1 VQEPIG
7 VTAQA
12 ESVTTPEQRPTLVI
26 RPPSRW
32 APVKLDELWE
42 YRDLLVRF
50 VARDVTLRYRQTVL
64 GVIWVVLQPLLAAG
78 AFSFV
83 FGRVAGLSSD
93 GVPYFA
99 FAFAG
104 MLAWNMFN
112 GIVGR
117 MSGSLTGNAALV
129 SKIFFP
135 RLILPFSVLGS
146 ILLDFVVALGMMV
159 VILII
164 AAIAPTWAM
173 LTFPLWVA
181 GVLALSTGIGLFSA
195 ALMVPYR
202 DVQYIVPFATSVL
215 LYISPV
221 AYSVSN
227 VPASVRTLYELNPLT
242 GLLEGFRWSLLGVG
256 ELNTFATVWAAAVS
270 VVMLVIGV
278 LAFAHMERRFADVI

>member
-1 VQEPIG
+1 M
-7 VTAQA
+7 
-12 ESVTTPEQRPTLVI
+12 I

-32 APVKLDELWE
+32 APVRLDELWS
-42 YRDLLVRF
+42 YRDLLARF

-64 GVIWVVLQPLLAAG
+64 GVIWVILQPLLAAG

-104 MLAWNMFN
+104 MLAWNMFS
-112 GIVGR
+112 GIVSR

-135 RLILPFSVLGS
+135 RLILPLSALGS
-146 ILLDFVVALGMMV
+146 ILLDFFVSLAMMA
-159 VILII
+159 VILVI
-164 AAIAPTWAM
+164 AGVVPTWTIV
-173 LTFPLWVA
+173 TFPLWVV
-181 GVLALSTGIGLFSA
+181 GVLALATGLGLFA
-195 ALMVPYR
+195 GALMVPYR
-202 DVQYIVPFATSVL
+202 DVQYIVPFLTSVL

-221 AYSVSN
+221 GYSVSN

-242 GLLEGFRWSLLGVG
+242 GLLEGFRWSLLGIG
-256 ELNTFATVWAAAVS
+256 ELNAFATIWAAVVS
-270 VVMLVIGV
+270 VVLLIVGV
-278 LAFAHMERRFADVI
+278 LAFSHMERRFADVI

>member
-1 VQEPIG
+1 MARPGELAPG
-7 VTAQA
+7 
-12 ESVTTPEQRPTLVI
+12 SEQRPVLVI

-32 APVKLDELWE
+32 APVRVGELWQF
-42 YRDLLVRF
+42 RDLLSRF

-64 GVIWVVLQPLLAAG
+64 GVMWVILQPLLAAG

-83 FGRVAGLSSD
+83 FGRVAGLSSE

-104 MLAWNMFN
+104 MLAWNLFN

-117 MSGSLTGNAALV
+117 MSTSLTGNAALV

-146 ILLDFVVALGMMV
+146 VLLDFFVALGMMA
-159 VILII
+159 VIIVI
-164 AAIAPTWAM
+164 AGVTPTWA
-173 LTFPLWVA
+173 LVTLPLWVG
-181 GVLALSTGIGLFSA
+181 GVVFLSTGLGLLTS

-202 DVQYIVPFATSVL
+202 DVQYIVPFATSLL

-221 AYSVSN
+221 GYSL
-227 VPASVRTLYELNPLT
+227 ASVPQSAQTLYEFNPLT
-242 GLLEGFRWSLLGVG
+242 GILEGFRWSLLGIG
-256 ELNTFATVWAAAVS
+256 QLQTFATIWAFVCAIGFFLA
-270 VVMLVIGV
+270 GV
-278 LAFAHMERRFADVI
+278 LAFSHMERRFADVI

>member
-1 VQEPIG
+1 MPIG
-7 VTAQA
+7 VAAQA
-12 ESVTTPEQRPTLVI
+12 EPVASPERRPLLVI

-32 APVKLDELWE
+32 APVKLDELWS
-42 YRDLLVRF
+42 YRDLLARF

-64 GVIWVVLQPLLAAG
+64 GVVWVVLQPLLAAG

-104 MLAWNMFN
+104 MLAWNMFS

-135 RLILPFSVLGS
+135 RLILPLSALGS
-146 ILLDFVVALGMMV
+146 ILLDFVVSLGMMA
-159 VILII
+159 VILVV
-164 AAIAPTWAM
+164 AGVAPTWTIV
-173 LTFPLWVA
+173 TFPLWVV
-181 GVLALSTGIGLFSA
+181 GVLALATGLGLLA
-195 ALMVPYR
+195 GALMVPYR
-202 DVQYIVPFATSVL
+202 DVQYIVPFLTSIL

-221 AYSVSN
+221 GYSVSN

-242 GLLEGFRWSLLGVG
+242 GLLEGFRWSLLGIG
-256 ELNTFATVWAAAVS
+256 ELSAFATIWAAVVS
-270 VVMLVIGV
+270 VALLVVGV
-278 LAFAHMERRFADVI
+278 LAFSHMERRFADVI